1 MIIAVDFD
9 GTIVEN
15 AYPEIGEPLPGA
27 IETLQAWKQRGHT
40 IIINSCRAGAY
51 QAQMEAWLVRNNV
64 AHDYINENAPERIA
78 QYGCDCRKISAD
90 IYIDD
95 KNVECLGYHTI
106 TKRSWWFGY
115 EQVVIQM
122 EAREKVKAITGREAS
137 NYLLDDI
144 DIILEHDLFKIP
156 TKRSDDIEEK

>member
-51 QAQMEAWLVRNNV
+51 QAQMEAWLVRNHV

-78 QYGCDCRKISAD
+78 QYGSDCRKISAD

-95 KNVECLGYHTI
+95 HDVIMINSSGDFSQVGYLFWYRWD
-106 TKRSWWFGY
+106 KLVRC
-115 EQVVIQM
+115 
-122 EAREKVKAITGREAS
+122 REKFLMSEAQRLE
-137 NYLLDDI
+137 NVIMEDLDI
-144 DIILEHDLFKIP
+144 VLGHNPLKSP
-156 TKRSDDIEEK
+156 